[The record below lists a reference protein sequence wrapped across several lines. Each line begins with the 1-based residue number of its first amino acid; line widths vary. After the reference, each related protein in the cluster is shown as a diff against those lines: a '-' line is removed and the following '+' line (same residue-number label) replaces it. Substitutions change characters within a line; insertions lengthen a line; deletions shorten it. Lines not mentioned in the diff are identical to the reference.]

1 MADEFT
7 IRWNRVSWDRVE
19 RDDEIPK
26 DRRLLL
32 IGMRRD
38 GPMDALE
45 VGISDVVVGHWNRH
59 RAAFVPVSVP
69 GPPGPSPSRCYGG
82 PGGSALE
89 QSAQGPT
96 IRTVP
101 PRQRPPKF
109 W

>member
-45 VGISDVVVGHWNRH
+45 VGISDVVGGHWNRH

-69 GPPGPSPSRCYGG
+69 GPPGPSPTLRVTYWADLPLPSDIKLREIEELK
-82 PGGSALE
+82 A
-89 QSAQGPT
+89 
-96 IRTVP
+96 
-101 PRQRPPKF
+101 
-109 W
+109 